1 MGLDADVLRKM
12 RKAKNIS
19 QKELAE
25 KCGLTQQRIAY
36 IESGK
41 SDNLRL
47 DTITKIVESMGY
59 TGDDFA
65 REFGEEYTKIF
76 LQQAETETDETA
88 TSENLLVFFNQLN
101 DTGKQE
107 AVKRVEELTHIE
119 KYTAE

>member
-1 MGLDADVLRKM
+1 MGITADILRKM
-12 RKAKNIS
+12 RKQKNIS

-36 IESGK
+36 IESGQ
-41 SDNLRL
+41 SDNIRI

-59 TGDDFA
+59 SANDFA
-65 REFGEEYTKIF
+65 REFGAEWVKLAHDDTNDS
-76 LQQAETETDETA
+76 LQD
-88 TSENLLVFFNQLN
+88 SINSDLLRFFNKLN

-119 KYTAE
+119 KYTEK